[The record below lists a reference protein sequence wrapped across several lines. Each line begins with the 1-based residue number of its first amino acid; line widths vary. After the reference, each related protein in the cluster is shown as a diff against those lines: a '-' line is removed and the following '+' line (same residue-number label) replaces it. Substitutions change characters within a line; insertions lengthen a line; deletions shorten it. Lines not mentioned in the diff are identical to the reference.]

1 MGKED
6 REPRAVLVSVC
17 GLNLVTSHKCVM
29 QCVFVGGRGGG
40 GGGWE
45 YARMCGGQKS
55 FLKVPSLSLCR
66 DQTQV
71 SRLDGKHL
79 YLLNHLID
87 LEIHHL

>member
-40 GGGWE
+40 GG
-45 YARMCGGQKS
+45 RMGVCAHVWRSEVISESS
-55 FLKVPSLSLCR
+55 FSL
-66 DQTQV
+66 TM
-71 SRLDGKHL
+71 
-79 YLLNHLID
+79 
-87 LEIHHL
+87 